1 MLRSRIGRASLPA
14 LAAVAALA
22 MVSAAADARFTVA
35 VLRRDGVMIPFASFN
50 GRAWNTPWPGA
61 APNVVLP
68 ISLDDVPKEWW
79 GSAGPAAPWTAWLA
93 DGSSRPLKLNRPV
106 HVQVFCGAHL
116 GIGTDY
122 RAQAPVERG
131 PTVAKDGV
139 AIAGDARLEPVPQIS
154 VLAADAARMVA
165 AITAKFNEEEAQAA
179 ESFTRWRHPFGAA
192 ARAAAPIVL
201 EAFYRSIE
209 TTPHGEL
216 RTSYIEAIRKFPAL
230 PRDEGCGLITFV
242 HGWVTE
248 VPGKKPV
255 IDIRARV
262 TYCDRED
269 VPFIQPFGRFVA
281 RDAGGR
287 VQDVFWVYQL
297 SSWRNEF
304 YSVAR
309 VTKDGVRPVVGVSGG
324 GCPKEPAP

>member
-1 MLRSRIGRASLPA
+1 
-14 LAAVAALA
+14 
-22 MVSAAADARFTVA
+22 
-35 VLRRDGVMIPFASFN
+35 
-50 GRAWNTPWPGA
+50 
-61 APNVVLP
+61 
-68 ISLDDVPKEWW
+68 
-79 GSAGPAAPWTAWLA
+79 
-93 DGSSRPLKLNRPV
+93 
-106 HVQVFCGAHL
+106 
-116 GIGTDY
+116 
-122 RAQAPVERG
+122 
-131 PTVAKDGV
+131 
-139 AIAGDARLEPVPQIS
+139 
-154 VLAADAARMVA
+154 
-165 AITAKFNEEEAQAA
+165 
-179 ESFTRWRHPFGAA
+179 
-192 ARAAAPIVL
+192 
-201 EAFYRSIE
+201 
-209 TTPHGEL
+209 
-216 RTSYIEAIRKFPAL
+216 
-230 PRDEGCGLITFV
+230 V

-248 VPGKKPV
+248 VPGKTPV